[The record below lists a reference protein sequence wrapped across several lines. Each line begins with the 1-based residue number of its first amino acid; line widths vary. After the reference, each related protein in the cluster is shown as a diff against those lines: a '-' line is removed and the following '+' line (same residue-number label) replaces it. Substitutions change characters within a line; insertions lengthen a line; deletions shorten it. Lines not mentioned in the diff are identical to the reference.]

1 MTSQRLNEAL
11 RMIDAGNEAG
21 VQIVREI
28 ASAGDPDGLFALAD
42 LFWSGTL
49 VPQNPVQGRLLFEYA
64 ASYGHPEGNLLATNL
79 LGSGVAG
86 TRNWPAALERLEAE
100 ARVIPERRIAAD
112 LVAAMNIDAEGN
124 PAAIPA
130 GRTLSEHPRASMFE
144 GLLTAAE
151 CDYLIKT
158 ADRLFEPSM
167 VYNEAHEL
175 VRDTIRTSDGG
186 AFHWAIEDPAIHAI
200 NRRIAAATGTAYEQG
215 EALQI
220 LRYIPGQEYRPHFDF
235 VNGATNQRLWTALVY
250 LNDHYQGGET
260 RFVRTGLEVRGRTG
274 DMLLFW
280 NIQGDGHGDPL
291 AEHAGLPVTSGT
303 KYLATRWIREGRW
316 IP

>member
-1 MTSQRLNEAL
+1 
-11 RMIDAGNEAG
+11 MIDAGNEAG

-49 VPQNPVQGRLLFEYA
+49 VPQNPAQGRLLFEYA
-64 ASYGHPEGNLLATNL
+64 ASYGHPQANILATNL
-79 LGSGVAG
+79 LGNGVAG
-86 TRNWPAALERLEAE
+86 KLNWAAALERLEAE
-100 ARVIPERRIAAD
+100 ARAIPERRAAAD
-112 LVAAMNIDAEGN
+112 LIAVMNIDGDGN
-124 PAAIPA
+124 PRETAKPRA
-130 GRTLSEHPRASMFE
+130 LSQHPRASMFE

-151 CDYLIKT
+151 CDYLIK
-158 ADRLFEPSM
+158 AAKQLFAPSM

-186 AFHWAIEDPAIHAI
+186 AFHWLIEDPAIHAL
-200 NRRIAAATGTAYEQG
+200 NRRIAAATGTPYDQG

-220 LRYIPGQEYRPHFDF
+220 LRYLPGQEYRPHFDF
-235 VNGATNQRLWTALVY
+235 VDGAPNQRLWTALVY
-250 LNDHYQGGET
+250 LNNDYEGGAT
-260 RFVRTGLEVRGRTG
+260 RFVRTGLEVRGGTG

-280 NIQGDGHGDPL
+280 NIQEDGHGDPL

-303 KYLATRWIREGRW
+303 KYLATRWIREARW